1 MAKLDSTTNDDS
13 ITATGDDPKSPR
25 GAAGSEGAAHGNLS
39 QDEVEDVRNAE
50 PEGTLEDRRE
60 TQQVTRPTTDGL
72 GEGLVK
78 DQG

>member
-1 MAKLDSTTNDDS
+1 MAKLDSTTDDEL
-13 ITATGDDPKSPR
+13 ITATGDDPKTPR

-39 QDEVEDVRNAE
+39 QEEVEDVRNTE

-60 TQQVTRPTTDGL
+60 TQQVSRPTADGL
-72 GEGLVK
+72 GDGLVK